1 MLSETV
7 FAGTLGRERID
18 KDFLFQAFDDGSLNR
33 RTRKEEV
40 EIGWRRRRRRRRRM
54 SQTNSGGDASLLPS
68 PRTLSPTRKG
78 CFCRSAAF
86 ILVLVLIT

>member
-7 FAGTLGRERID
+7 FEGTLGRERID

-33 RTRKEEV
+33 MTRKEEV
-40 EIGWRRRRRRRRRM
+40 EIGWRRRRRRRM

-78 CFCRSAAF
+78 CFCRSAAS